1 MEDKMFRT
9 VTTLFRAGVA
19 EADEDLQDR
28 TASTLLAQ
36 HLRDAKTELARHR
49 AGLAA
54 LMARETKEARL
65 GEALA
70 EKLARRETEVETALA
85 ASDEELAADIAED
98 MLRVEDEIRAA
109 TKERD
114 RLKAEVAKARAAQ
127 DAAERTFKQLSDQLR
142 IARTRAVSPLTV
154 QTTSLKQA
162 EAAAERLKCR
172 MERDEDIAAAYEQ
185 METTVAE
192 QDLDTKLKASGLFDD
207 KAAHRDAILERI
219 KSKGETK

>member
-1 MEDKMFRT
+1 MFRT

-36 HLRDAKTELARHR
+36 HLRDAKTELTRHR
-49 AGLAA
+49 ASLAA

-127 DAAERTFKQLSDQLR
+127 GAAERTFKQLSDQLR

-207 KAAHRDAILERI
+207 KAARRDAILERI

>member
-1 MEDKMFRT
+1 MFRT

-19 EADEDLQDR
+19 EADEDLNDR
-28 TASTLLAQ
+28 MASTLLAQ
-36 HLRDAKTELARHR
+36 HLRDAKAELARHR

-70 EKLARRETEVETALA
+70 EKLGRRETEVETALA
-85 ASDEELAADIAED
+85 ASDEGLAADIAED
-98 MLRVEDEIRAA
+98 MLRVEDEIA
-109 TKERD
+109 TSAEERE

-127 DAAERTFKQLSDQLR
+127 DAAEQTFKKLSVQLR
-142 IARTRAVSPLTV
+142 IARTRAASPRTI

-162 EAAAERLKCR
+162 EVAAARLKCR
-172 MERDEDIAAAYEQ
+172 MERDDDIAAAYEK
-185 METTVAE
+185 METTIAE

-207 KAAHRDAILERI
+207 KAARRNAILDRI

>member
-1 MEDKMFRT
+1 MFRT

-36 HLRDAKTELARHR
+36 HLRDAKTELTRHR
-49 AGLAA
+49 ASLAA

-207 KAAHRDAILERI
+207 KAARRDAILEHI

>member
-1 MEDKMFRT
+1 MFRT

-36 HLRDAKTELARHR
+36 HLRDAKTELTRHR
-49 AGLAA
+49 ASLAA

-85 ASDEELAADIAED
+85 ALDEELAADIAED

-127 DAAERTFKQLSDQLR
+127 GAAERTFKQLSDQLR

-207 KAAHRDAILERI
+207 KAARRDAILERI

>member
-1 MEDKMFRT
+1 MFRT

-19 EADEDLQDR
+19 EADEDLNDR
-28 TASTLLAQ
+28 MASTLLAQ
-36 HLRDAKTELARHR
+36 HLRDAKAELTRHR

-70 EKLARRETEVETALA
+70 EKLTRREVEVETAFA
-85 ASDEELAADIAED
+85 ASDEALAADIAED
-98 MLRVEDEIRAA
+98 MLRVEDEICAA
-109 TKERD
+109 TEERE
-114 RLKAEVAKARAAQ
+114 RLRAEIAKARAAQ
-127 DAAERTFKQLSDQLR
+127 DTAERSFKQLSDQLR
-142 IARTRAVSPLTV
+142 IARTRAVSPRTM

-172 MERDEDIAAAYEQ
+172 MQRDEDIAAAYEQ

-192 QDLDTKLKASGLFDD
+192 QNLHAKLKASGLFDD
-207 KAAHRDAILERI
+207 KVARRDAILERI

>member
-1 MEDKMFRT
+1 MFRT

-36 HLRDAKTELARHR
+36 HLRDAKAELARHR

-54 LMARETKEARL
+54 LMAREAKSARL

-70 EKLARRETEVETALA
+70 EKQTRREAEVETALA

-98 MLRVEDEIRAA
+98 MLRIEDDIRSANE
-109 TKERD
+109 ERG
-114 RLKAEVAKARAAQ
+114 RLRAEVAKARAAQ
-127 DAAERTFKQLSDQLR
+127 DAAEQTFKQLSDQLR
-142 IARTRAVSPLTV
+142 IARTRAVSPRTI

-162 EAAAERLKCR
+162 EAAAERLKCQ
-172 MERDEDIAAAYEQ
+172 MERDDDIAAAYEQ
-185 METTVAE
+185 MATTVAE
-192 QDLDTKLKASGLFDD
+192 QDLDAKLKASGLFDD
-207 KAAHRDAILERI
+207 KAARRDAILDRI

>member
-1 MEDKMFRT
+1 MFRT

-36 HLRDAKTELARHR
+36 HLRDAKAELARHR

-54 LMARETKEARL
+54 LMARETKAARL
-65 GEALA
+65 EEALA
-70 EKLARRETEVETALA
+70 DKLARREAEVETALA
-85 ASDEELAADIAED
+85 ASDEALAADIAED
-98 MLRVEDEIRAA
+98 MLRVEGEIAA
-109 TKERD
+109 AAEERG

-127 DAAERTFKQLSDQLR
+127 DAAEQTFKQLSDQLR
-142 IARTRAVSPLTV
+142 IARTRAVSPHSI
-154 QTTSLKQA
+154 QATSLKQA

-185 METTVAE
+185 METTLAE
-192 QDLDTKLKASGLFDD
+192 QDLDAKLKASGLFDD
-207 KAAHRDAILERI
+207 KAARRDAILDRI

>member
-1 MEDKMFRT
+1 MFRT

-49 AGLAA
+49 AGIAA

-127 DAAERTFKQLSDQLR
+127 GAAERTFKQLSDQLR
-142 IARTRAVSPLTV
+142 IARTHAVSPLTV
-154 QTTSLKQA
+154 HTTSLKQA

-207 KAAHRDAILERI
+207 KAVRRDAILERI

>member
-1 MEDKMFRT
+1 MFRT

-36 HLRDAKTELARHR
+36 HLRDAKAELARHR

-54 LMARETKEARL
+54 LMARETKAARL
-65 GEALA
+65 EDALA
-70 EKLARRETEVETALA
+70 EKLTRRETEVETALA
-85 ASDEELAADIAED
+85 ASDEALAADIAED
-98 MLRVEDEIRAA
+98 MLRVEDEISAAVEERA
-109 TKERD
+109 

-127 DAAERTFKQLSDQLR
+127 AAAEQTFKHLTDQLR
-142 IARTRAVSPLTV
+142 IARTRAVSPRTI

-185 METTVAE
+185 METTAQE
-192 QDLDTKLKASGLFDD
+192 QDLDAKLKASGLFDD
-207 KAAHRDAILERI
+207 KAARRDAILDRI

>member
-1 MEDKMFRT
+1 MFRT

-36 HLRDAKTELARHR
+36 HLRDAKAELARHR

-54 LMARETKEARL
+54 LMAREAKSARL
-65 GEALA
+65 EMALA
-70 EKLARRETEVETALA
+70 EKLSRREAEVETAFA
-85 ASDEELAADIAED
+85 ASDEALAADIAED
-98 MLRVEDEIRAA
+98 MLRVEDDIRSANE
-109 TKERD
+109 ERG
-114 RLKAEVAKARAAQ
+114 RLRAEVAKARAAQ
-127 DAAERTFKQLSDQLR
+127 DAAEQTFKQLSDQLR
-142 IARTRAVSPLTV
+142 IARTRAVSPRTI

-185 METTVAE
+185 METTTQE
-192 QDLDTKLKASGLFDD
+192 QGLDAKLKASGLFDD
-207 KAAHRDAILERI
+207 KAARRDAILDRI

>member
-1 MEDKMFRT
+1 MFRT

-36 HLRDAKTELARHR
+36 HLRDAKTELTRHR
-49 AGLAA
+49 ASLAA

-207 KAAHRDAILERI
+207 KAARRDAILERI

>member
-1 MEDKMFRT
+1 MFRT

-28 TASTLLAQ
+28 AASTLLAQ

-65 GEALA
+65 EAALA
-70 EKLARRETEVETALA
+70 EKLTRRETEVETALA
-85 ASDEELAADIAED
+85 ASDEALAADIAED
-98 MLRVEDEIRAA
+98 MLRIEDEISTAAEERA
-109 TKERD
+109 

-127 DAAERTFKQLSDQLR
+127 DAAEQTFRQLSDQLR
-142 IARTRAVSPLTV
+142 IARTRVLSPRTI

-162 EAAAERLKCR
+162 EAAAARLKCR
-172 MERDEDIAAAYEQ
+172 MERDDDIAAAYEQ

-192 QDLDTKLKASGLFDD
+192 QDLDAKLKASGLFDD
-207 KAAHRDAILERI
+207 KAARRDAILNRI

>member
-1 MEDKMFRT
+1 MFRT

-28 TASTLLAQ
+28 TATTLLAQ
-36 HLRDAKTELARHR
+36 HLRDAKAELARHR
-49 AGLAA
+49 AALAA
-54 LMARETKEARL
+54 LMACETKATRL

-70 EKLARRETEVETALA
+70 EKLSRREAEVKTALA
-85 ASDEELAADIAED
+85 ASDEALAADIAED
-98 MLRVEDEIRAA
+98 MLRVEDEISAANDERA
-109 TKERD
+109 
-114 RLKAEVAKARAAQ
+114 RLKAEIVKARTAQ
-127 DAAERTFKQLSDQLR
+127 DAAEKTFKQLTDQLR
-142 IARTRAVSPLTV
+142 IARTRAMSPRTI

-172 MERDEDIAAAYEQ
+172 MERDDDIAAAYEQ

-192 QDLDTKLKASGLFDD
+192 RDLDARLKASGLFDD
-207 KAAHRDAILERI
+207 KAARRDAILERI

>member
-1 MEDKMFRT
+1 MFRT

-36 HLRDAKTELARHR
+36 HLRDAKTELTRHR
-49 AGLAA
+49 ASLAA

-142 IARTRAVSPLTV
+142 IARTHAVSPLTV
-154 QTTSLKQA
+154 HTTSLKQA

-192 QDLDTKLKASGLFDD
+192 QDLDTKLRASGLFDD
-207 KAAHRDAILERI
+207 KAARRDAILERI

>member
-1 MEDKMFRT
+1 MFRT

-19 EADEDLQDR
+19 EADEDLQDH

-36 HLRDAKTELARHR
+36 HLRDAKAELARHR

-54 LMARETKEARL
+54 LMARETKAARL
-65 GEALA
+65 EEALA
-70 EKLARRETEVETALA
+70 DKLARREAEVETALA
-85 ASDEELAADIAED
+85 ASDEALAADIAED
-98 MLRVEDEIRAA
+98 MLRVEGEIAA
-109 TKERD
+109 AAEERG

-127 DAAERTFKQLSDQLR
+127 DAAEQTFKQLSDQLR
-142 IARTRAVSPLTV
+142 IARTRAVSPRTI

-172 MERDEDIAAAYEQ
+172 MERDEDIASAYEQ

-192 QDLDTKLKASGLFDD
+192 QDLDAKLKASGLFDD
-207 KAAHRDAILERI
+207 KAARRDAILDRI

>member
-1 MEDKMFRT
+1 MFRT

-36 HLRDAKTELARHR
+36 HLRDAKAELARHR

-54 LMARETKEARL
+54 LMARETKAARL
-65 GEALA
+65 EDALA
-70 EKLARRETEVETALA
+70 EKLTRRETEVETALA
-85 ASDEELAADIAED
+85 ASDEALAADIAED
-98 MLRVEDEIRAA
+98 MLRVEDEIATAAEERA
-109 TKERD
+109 

-127 DAAERTFKQLSDQLR
+127 DAAEQTFKQLSDQLR
-142 IARTRAVSPLTV
+142 IARTRAVSPRTI

-185 METTVAE
+185 METTTQE
-192 QDLDTKLKASGLFDD
+192 QDLDAKLKASGLFDD
-207 KAAHRDAILERI
+207 KAARRDAILDRI